1 MHWTDRLGGP
11 PGRYAVAAV
20 ALIAFWFPLRLWLD
34 HGDPILGILADSGL
48 YGAIWGL
55 FPWLIDKVNKQGR
68 RVLTAA
74 DRRRGIIVG
83 LAVGVPVFGAFL
95 ALCLTTGRWVHAGL
109 FAFTLAGLLVA
120 ARMSHRASESG
131 DDRAVAARG

>member
-1 MHWTDRLGGP
+1 M
-11 PGRYAVAAV
+11 

-34 HGDPILGILADSGL
+34 HGDPILAILANSGL

-68 RVLTAA
+68 RALTTA
-74 DRRRGIIVG
+74 DRRRGITIG

-95 ALCLTTGRWVHAGL
+95 ALCLATGRWVHAGL
-109 FAFTLAGLLVA
+109 FALTLAGLVA
-120 ARMSHRASESG
+120 AAWMSHRALKSG